1 MEARNRAPNWS
12 CLEGPESLPGGR
24 KEDSVSRMAKV
35 DPATNKENRV
45 ETRNEIAEIFSPL
58 ILFLVVS
65 P

>member
-24 KEDSVSRMAKV
+24 NEDSVSSMAKV